1 MKNLL
6 FSPLTFIINNLFK
19 MPFSYVEEVLDV
31 KKNKRVP
38 RWILLLP
45 GSGCSWAKEPGG
57 GCYMCGFK
65 TKIDQINH
73 GKQASPAKLMAIYR
87 LGKLL
92 ISGESPHILIIY
104 NGGNFFNEAEIPL
117 SVQQEISR
125 DVAKSPSIETLLV
138 ESRPEFI
145 TDEKIKSLTS
155 LLKGK
160 KLKVGIGLESVT
172 DYVRDKCINK
182 GFSREDYETSIE
194 ILKANGAEVLTYVFL
209 KPLYLT
215 EAESI
220 EEAIETI
227 EYAFFV
233 GCDEVALES
242 AFIQEGTK
250 MKELYLQGEFQPPW
264 LWSIIEVV
272 KKTSYLGPI
281 HIGGFEDEPPPLDV
295 PHNCEK
301 CSERITNLFKEYN
314 KNLDVTLLEDAHCK
328 CKAEWREQITNES
341 FMPSLTQEIKE
352 PSCQTSCPT
361 AELCLSL

>member
-6 FSPLTFIINNLFK
+6 LPPLTFIINNVLK
-19 MPFSYVEEVLDV
+19 MPFSYVDEVFDI

-38 RWILLLP
+38 RWVLLLP
-45 GSGCSWAKEPGG
+45 GSGCSWAKESG

-65 TKIDQINH
+65 TKIDRVNH
-73 GKQASPAKLMAIYR
+73 GKQASTVKLMTIYR

-92 ISGESPHILIIY
+92 ISEESPRILTIY
-104 NGGNFFNEAEIPL
+104 NGGNFFNEEEIPL

-145 TDEKIKSLTS
+145 TEEKIKSLTS
-155 LLKGK
+155 FLNGK

-172 DYVRDKCINK
+172 DYVRDKCIHK
-182 GFSREDYETSIE
+182 GFSREDYETSVE
-194 ILKANGAEVLTYVFL
+194 ILKANGTEILTYIFL

-215 EAESI
+215 EQESI
-220 EEAIETI
+220 EEAIKTI
-227 EYAFFV
+227 KYAFFI
-233 GCDEVALES
+233 GSNEIALES

-250 MKELYLQGEFQPPW
+250 MEEFYLQGKFQPPR
-264 LWSIIEVV
+264 LWSIIEVA
-272 KKTSYLGPI
+272 KRTSHLGPI

-295 PHNCEK
+295 PHNCER

-314 KNLDVTLLEDAHCK
+314 KNPDIRLLEDTYCK
-328 CKAEWREQITNES
+328 CKTEWMREIAHE
-341 FMPSLTQEIKE
+341 PLTPLTEKIKE
-352 PSCQTSCPT
+352 PSRQK
-361 AELCLSL
+361 ADLCLSL